1 MADTPPSDPASM
13 IAAAVPPR
21 SPNLPDASSEPEP
34 TADQDKDE
42 GKYIEFPL
50 PANFQPP
57 EDAKAGGK
65 TFQALATLKLGE
77 NGKSLCLVAV
87 DGAAVKPEEEETESE
102 GEEPEGEESTTP
114 GPAPTTAQEALKQGL
129 PSTGIPA

>member
-13 IAAAVPPR
+13 IASAVPPR
-21 SPNLPDASSEPEP
+21 SPNMPDTPVEPEP

-42 GKYIEFPL
+42 GTYIEFPV
-50 PANFQPP
+50 PEGFQPP
-57 EDAKAGGK
+57 ADAKPGK
-65 TFQALATLKLGE
+65 TFQALATLKLDE
-77 NGKSLCLVAV
+77 DGKSLCLVAV
-87 DGAAVKPEEEETESE
+87 DGAAVKPED
-102 GEEPEGEESTTP
+102 EEPETPDGEEQPPATP